1 MVEAGWSHMTG
12 QPIRGRDEFLQ
23 PRFVGLTMAAL
34 AFLSPCGIGI
44 GSGMITLG
52 AMSWQVAIWAD
63 WFVVSILGP
72 QVWIE
77 SLWATFPMF
86 VFARQMARL
95 YAGRTTIR
103 RALTVGLIT
112 AVPFAF
118 IGTMNALP
126 RLWDPMWPYGF
137 NAIPVPIVLLIGWL
151 LIRFYPPPLPQQA
164 WPEVEKHSSA

>member
-1 MVEAGWSHMTG
+1 MVT
-12 QPIRGRDEFLQ
+12 
-23 PRFVGLTMAAL
+23 L
-34 AFLSPCGIGI
+34 AFLSPCGIGV
-44 GSGMITLG
+44 GSGTITLG

-63 WFVVSILGP
+63 RLVVSILAP

-95 YAGRTTIR
+95 YAGRTAIR
-103 RALTVGLIT
+103 RTLTVGLIT

-126 RLWDPMWPYGF
+126 RLWDPLWPYGF

-151 LIRFYPPPLPQQA
+151 LIRYYPPPLPQQV
-164 WPEVEKHSSA
+164 WPVVERHPSA